1 MKVHLLN
8 LEINNLNNY
17 LIMLKK
23 QLISLINQLLEN
35 KINNQDQQDMFLILW
50 NNLNGFKNVVL
61 DLENN

>member
-1 MKVHLLN
+1 MKIHLLN
-8 LEINNLNNY
+8 LEINNINNY
-17 LIMLKK
+17 LTMLKK
-23 QLISLINQLLEN
+23 QLISLINQVLEN

>member
-1 MKVHLLN
+1 MKIHLLN

-17 LIMLKK
+17 LTMLKK
-23 QLISLINQLLEN
+23 QLISLINQVLEN